1 MKFYGN
7 AAKATAEK
15 IVEAFKSG
23 NVPQPLAQVFIK
35 RDVPMMQWS
44 VLNQFGCILSG
55 CTDAR
60 GFKQWQEA
68 DRHVKKGEKAASYIL
83 VPLRKTI
90 REENEAGEAE
100 TRPGPLYGFKGIP
113 VFDVSQT
120 EGEPLPEM
128 TNEQTFI
135 DNLPL
140 LAVAQ
145 AFGLKVHTFDGRFQS
160 ALGLYSPARQF
171 IALGVENLS
180 TWFHELIHAADD
192 RAGNLTEKGQ
202 HWRSEVVAELGG
214 ATLACMIGMEES
226 ADVDGAWKYVER
238 YAIAAEI
245 EPITACIRVLER
257 IAQAI
262 ELILETALR
271 LERDAVSLQVPA

>member
-1 MKFYGN
+1 MKFYGK
-7 AAKATAEK
+7 AAQATAEK
-15 IVEAFKSG
+15 IIEAFKSG
-23 NVPQPLAQVFIK
+23 DVPQPLAQVFIK
-35 RDVPMMQWS
+35 RDVPMQNWS

-68 DRHVKKGEKAASYIL
+68 NRHVKKGEKVTSYIL

-90 REENEAGEAE
+90 REENDEGKEE
-100 TRPGPLYGFKGIP
+100 SRPGALYGFKGIP

-128 TNEQTFI
+128 TDEQAFI

-145 AFGLKVHTFDGRFQS
+145 SFGLDVHTFDGRFQS
-160 ALGLYSPARQF
+160 ALGLYSPARHF
-171 IALGVENLS
+171 IGLGVENIS

-202 HWRSEVVAELGG
+202 HWRSEIVAELGG
-214 ATLACMIGMEES
+214 ATLACMIGIEEA
-226 ADVDGAWKYVER
+226 ADVGGAWQYIER
-238 YAIAAEI
+238 YAEAAEI
-245 EPITACIRVLER
+245 EPITACVRVLDR

-262 ELILETALR
+262 NLILETA
-271 LERDAVSLQVPA
+271 VSFEMA

>member
-1 MKFYGN
+1 MKFYGK
-7 AAKATAEK
+7 AAQATAEK
-15 IVEAFKSG
+15 IIEAFKSG

-35 RDVPMMQWS
+35 RDVPMQNWS

-60 GFKQWQEA
+60 GFKQWQA
-68 DRHVKKGEKAASYIL
+68 DGRQVKKGEKAASYIL
-83 VPLRKTI
+83 VPLRRTI
-90 REENEAGEAE
+90 REKNDKGEE
-100 TRPGPLYGFKGIP
+100 ESRPGALYGFKGIP

-128 TNEQTFI
+128 TDEQAFI

-140 LAVAQ
+140 LAVAE
-145 AFGLKVHTFDGRFQS
+145 AFDLDVYTFDGRFQS

-171 IALGVENLS
+171 IGLGVENLS

-192 RAGNLTEKGQ
+192 RLGNLTEKGQ
-202 HWRSEVVAELGG
+202 HWRSEFVAELGG
-214 ATLACMIGMEES
+214 ATLACMIGMEEA
-226 ADVDGAWKYVER
+226 ADVGGAWQYIER
-238 YAIAAEI
+238 YADEAEI
-245 EPITACIRVLER
+245 EPITACVRVLDR

-262 ELILETALR
+262 TLIMETAVLIPI
-271 LERDAVSLQVPA
+271 PA